1 MLIGLFVHR
10 QQNLPA
16 GKGISKILMSP
27 QIGRGMTN
35 FAHVVHAMYTS
46 THIVNLPSVPKF
58 CVADPVCKVA
68 CTVSGNSYITC
79 QASSAS
85 PCAHAVT
92 ASLDSEVHLGHASGA
107 VQQAA
112 PQSDVNEI

>member
-1 MLIGLFVHR
+1 MLIGRFVHR
-10 QQNLPA
+10 QQDLPA
-16 GKGISKILMSP
+16 VEGISTTLMSP

-35 FAHVVHAMYTS
+35 FAQVIHAMYTS
-46 THIVNLPSVPKF
+46 TYIVNLPSVPKF
-58 CVADPVCKVA
+58 CAANLVCKVA
-68 CTVSGNSYITC
+68 CTLSGNSYITC

-85 PCAHAVT
+85 PCAHALT

-107 VQQAA
+107 IQHAA